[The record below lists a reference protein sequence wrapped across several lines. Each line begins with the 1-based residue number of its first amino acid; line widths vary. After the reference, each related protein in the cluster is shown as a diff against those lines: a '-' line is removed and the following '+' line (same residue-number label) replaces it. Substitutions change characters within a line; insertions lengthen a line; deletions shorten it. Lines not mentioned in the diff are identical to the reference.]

1 MAKRI
6 LGIEMNGKNILIA
19 IAFMVATY
27 LAIRVV
33 ATFTVLLTTG
43 LVGVIVSAVVGFLLF
58 AAYMRGR

>member
-1 MAKRI
+1 MAKKI

-19 IAFMVATY
+19 VAFMVVTY

-43 LVGVIVSAVVGFLLF
+43 VIGVIVSAVVGFLLF